1 MAGKAGGRVV
11 EGHIQHG
18 TLIEVCSMLCL
29 DMVRFE
35 HEVSTGQFRDRV
47 ILHKRLLYFHLA
59 TEDPAQVIETCQQY
73 PLLMTFS

>member
-1 MAGKAGGRVV
+1 MVAAAPVVEDVAGRVVVAGKAGGRFV

-35 HEVSTGQFRDRV
+35 HEVSTGQFRDKV
-47 ILHKRLLYFHLA
+47 ILHTRLWCFHLA
-59 TEDPAQVIETCQQY
+59 MEVPA
-73 PLLMTFS
+73 